1 MLWGIV
7 IELPK
12 CGYGVGL
19 VVLAVDVSRRGLYM
33 GILSPG

>member
-1 MLWGIV
+1 VGIV
-7 IELPK
+7 IESLR

-19 VVLAVDVSRRGLYM
+19 VVLAVDVSRRELYM